1 MLTFLTP
8 ILHLS
13 PQKIGLLSSMHTHWS
28 GSNPGRKNNIPSFA
42 IWVKMLFCIFYFS
55 NFSYAQEKIA
65 KQDLSDVIKQVLK
78 KKYDSAQTPKKPGI
92 PILPS
97 IGYNP
102 SLGVV
107 IGAKSVTSFQV
118 GTAENTT
125 ASVIGVEALYTSK
138 NIATLQARH
147 NIFLPNNVLNFQG
160 NWQLSRFGIVDF
172 GIGAGNA
179 RNGGETFNLDEFP
192 TVIGDSAFPIA
203 FNYFRL
209 QEKVFLQVAPHFFVG
224 GGISINLHSK
234 ITDEKLSTTF
244 STPHFLYSVRNNYS
258 PSAYNANGI
267 LFSLQYATREHPI
280 RSYGGVYAEL
290 TLGSNTRWLG
300 STHRATQ
307 LQYDFRKYWSLSK
320 QRPDKVLAVWHW
332 ASYMLSGSVPYLDLP
347 GTGSDAYYRMG
358 RGYTISRV
366 KGPSYAYFETE
377 YRFPITA
384 NHLLSGVCFV
394 NLQTASDDLGKK
406 IFQYWEPAAGT
417 GLRILFQKQ
426 SRSTICIDFAKGRGS
441 SGIFFGLNEAF

>member
-1 MLTFLTP
+1 
-8 ILHLS
+8 
-13 PQKIGLLSSMHTHWS
+13 
-28 GSNPGRKNNIPSFA
+28 
-42 IWVKMLFCIFYFS
+42 
-55 NFSYAQEKIA
+55 
-65 KQDLSDVIKQVLK
+65 
-78 KKYDSAQTPKKPGI
+78 
-92 PILPS
+92 
-97 IGYNP
+97 
-102 SLGVV
+102 
-107 IGAKSVTSFQV
+107 VTSFQV

-234 ITDEKLSTTF
+234 ITDEKLSPTF

>member
-1 MLTFLTP
+1 
-8 ILHLS
+8 
-13 PQKIGLLSSMHTHWS
+13 MHTHWS

-234 ITDEKLSTTF
+234 ITDEKLSPTF

>member
-1 MLTFLTP
+1 
-8 ILHLS
+8 
-13 PQKIGLLSSMHTHWS
+13 
-28 GSNPGRKNNIPSFA
+28 
-42 IWVKMLFCIFYFS
+42 MLFCIFYFS

-406 IFQYWEPAAGT
+406 IFQNWEPAAGT

>member
-1 MLTFLTP
+1 
-8 ILHLS
+8 
-13 PQKIGLLSSMHTHWS
+13 
-28 GSNPGRKNNIPSFA
+28 
-42 IWVKMLFCIFYFS
+42 MLFCIFYFS

-234 ITDEKLSTTF
+234 ITDEKLSPTF

-267 LFSLQYATREHPI
+267 LFSLQYANREHPI

>member
-1 MLTFLTP
+1 
-8 ILHLS
+8 
-13 PQKIGLLSSMHTHWS
+13 
-28 GSNPGRKNNIPSFA
+28 
-42 IWVKMLFCIFYFS
+42 MLFCIFYFS

-107 IGAKSVTSFQV
+107 IGAKSVTSFQL

-234 ITDEKLSTTF
+234 ITDEKLSPTF

>member
-1 MLTFLTP
+1 MLLF
-8 ILHLS
+8 S
-13 PQKIGLLSSMHTHWS
+13 S
-28 GSNPGRKNNIPSFA
+28 GSRLKKKLLVPSSA
-42 IWVKMLFCIFYFS
+42 RWVKTVFCMLFVCNI
-55 NFSYAQEKIA
+55 SYGQEGVTIH
-65 KQDLSDVIKQVLK
+65 DLGDVIKQVLK
-78 KKYDSAQTPKKPGI
+78 KKVDSTQPAKKPGI

-97 IGYNP
+97 FGYNP
-102 SLGVV
+102 SLGFV
-107 IGAKSVTSFQV
+107 IGAKSVMSFQL
-118 GTAENTT
+118 GSEKTTT

-138 NIATLQARH
+138 NIVTLQARH
-147 NIFLPNNVLNFQG
+147 NVFLPDNRLNFQG

-179 RNGGETFNLDEFP
+179 RTRNETFNLDEFP
-192 TVIGDSAFPIA
+192 IEIGDSAFPIT

-209 QEKVFLQVAPHFFVG
+209 QEKVFVKVAPHFFVG
-224 GGISINLHSK
+224 GGISINIHNR
-234 ITDEKLSTTF
+234 INDEKLSPTF
-244 STPHFLYSVRNNYS
+244 STPHQLYSVRNNYS
-258 PSAYNANGI
+258 PLAYNANGV

-280 RSYGGVYAEL
+280 RSYGGIYAEL
-290 TLGSNTRWLG
+290 TLASNTRWLG

-394 NLQTASDDLGKK
+394 NMQTASDDLGKK
-406 IFQYWEPAAGT
+406 IFQYWEPAVGT

>member
-1 MLTFLTP
+1 
-8 ILHLS
+8 
-13 PQKIGLLSSMHTHWS
+13 
-28 GSNPGRKNNIPSFA
+28 
-42 IWVKMLFCIFYFS
+42 MLFCIFYFS

>member
-1 MLTFLTP
+1 
-8 ILHLS
+8 
-13 PQKIGLLSSMHTHWS
+13 MHTHWS

>member
-1 MLTFLTP
+1 
-8 ILHLS
+8 
-13 PQKIGLLSSMHTHWS
+13 
-28 GSNPGRKNNIPSFA
+28 
-42 IWVKMLFCIFYFS
+42 MLFCIFYFS

-234 ITDEKLSTTF
+234 ITDEKLSPTF

>member
-28 GSNPGRKNNIPSFA
+28 GSNPGRKNNLPSFA

-234 ITDEKLSTTF
+234 ITDEKLSPTF

>member
-1 MLTFLTP
+1 
-8 ILHLS
+8 
-13 PQKIGLLSSMHTHWS
+13 
-28 GSNPGRKNNIPSFA
+28 
-42 IWVKMLFCIFYFS
+42 MLFCIFYFS

-234 ITDEKLSTTF
+234 ITDAKLSPTF

-426 SRSTICIDFAKGRGS
+426 SRSTICIDFAKGKGS

>member
-1 MLTFLTP
+1 
-8 ILHLS
+8 
-13 PQKIGLLSSMHTHWS
+13 MHTHWS

-55 NFSYAQEKIA
+55 NFSYAQKKIA

-234 ITDEKLSTTF
+234 ITDEKLSPTF

-406 IFQYWEPAAGT
+406 IFQNWEPAAGT

>member
-1 MLTFLTP
+1 
-8 ILHLS
+8 
-13 PQKIGLLSSMHTHWS
+13 
-28 GSNPGRKNNIPSFA
+28 
-42 IWVKMLFCIFYFS
+42 MLFCIFYFS
-55 NFSYAQEKIA
+55 NFSYAQKKIA

-234 ITDEKLSTTF
+234 ITDEKLSPTF

-406 IFQYWEPAAGT
+406 IFQNWEPAAGT

>member
-1 MLTFLTP
+1 
-8 ILHLS
+8 
-13 PQKIGLLSSMHTHWS
+13 
-28 GSNPGRKNNIPSFA
+28 
-42 IWVKMLFCIFYFS
+42 MLFCIFYFS

-234 ITDEKLSTTF
+234 ITDEKLSPTF

-406 IFQYWEPAAGT
+406 IFQYLEPAAGT

>member
-1 MLTFLTP
+1 
-8 ILHLS
+8 
-13 PQKIGLLSSMHTHWS
+13 MHTHWS

-406 IFQYWEPAAGT
+406 IFQNWEPAAGT

>member
-1 MLTFLTP
+1 MMLLF
-8 ILHLS
+8 S
-13 PQKIGLLSSMHTHWS
+13 S
-28 GSNPGRKNNIPSFA
+28 GSRLKKKLLVPSSA
-42 IWVKMLFCIFYFS
+42 RWVKTVFCMLFVCNI
-55 NFSYAQEKIA
+55 SYGQEGVTIH
-65 KQDLSDVIKQVLK
+65 DLGDVIKQVLK
-78 KKYDSAQTPKKPGI
+78 KKVDSTQPAKKPGI

-97 IGYNP
+97 FGYNP
-102 SLGVV
+102 SLGFV
-107 IGAKSVTSFQV
+107 IGAKSVMSFQL
-118 GTAENTT
+118 GSAKTTT

-138 NIATLQARH
+138 NIVTL
-147 NIFLPNNVLNFQG
+147 
-160 NWQLSRFGIVDF
+160 LSRFGIVDF

-179 RNGGETFNLDEFP
+179 RTRNETFNLDEFP
-192 TVIGDSAFPIA
+192 IEIGDSAFPIT

-209 QEKVFLQVAPHFFVG
+209 QEKVFVKVAPHFFVG
-224 GGISINLHSK
+224 GGISINIHNR
-234 ITDEKLSTTF
+234 ITDEKLSPTF
-244 STPHFLYSVRNNYS
+244 STPHQLYSVRNNYS
-258 PSAYNANGI
+258 PLAYNANGV

-280 RSYGGVYAEL
+280 RSYGGIYAEL
-290 TLGSNTRWLG
+290 TLASNTRWLG

-320 QRPDKVLAVWHW
+320 QRPDKVLAEWHW

-394 NLQTASDDLGKK
+394 NMQTASDDLGKK
-406 IFQYWEPAAGT
+406 IFQYWEPAVGT

>member
-1 MLTFLTP
+1 
-8 ILHLS
+8 
-13 PQKIGLLSSMHTHWS
+13 
-28 GSNPGRKNNIPSFA
+28 
-42 IWVKMLFCIFYFS
+42 MLFCIFYFS

-234 ITDEKLSTTF
+234 ITDEKLSPTF

-366 KGPSYAYFETE
+366 KGPSCAYFETE

>member
-1 MLTFLTP
+1 
-8 ILHLS
+8 
-13 PQKIGLLSSMHTHWS
+13 
-28 GSNPGRKNNIPSFA
+28 
-42 IWVKMLFCIFYFS
+42 MLFCIFYFS

-179 RNGGETFNLDEFP
+179 RNGGETFNLDEFA

-234 ITDEKLSTTF
+234 ITDEKLSPTF

>member
-1 MLTFLTP
+1 
-8 ILHLS
+8 
-13 PQKIGLLSSMHTHWS
+13 MHTHWS

-234 ITDEKLSTTF
+234 ITDEKLSPTF

-406 IFQYWEPAAGT
+406 IFQNWEPAAGT

>member
-1 MLTFLTP
+1 
-8 ILHLS
+8 
-13 PQKIGLLSSMHTHWS
+13 
-28 GSNPGRKNNIPSFA
+28 
-42 IWVKMLFCIFYFS
+42 MLFCIFYFS

-234 ITDEKLSTTF
+234 ITDEKLSPTF

-406 IFQYWEPAAGT
+406 IFQNWEPAAGT

-426 SRSTICIDFAKGRGS
+426 SRSTICIDFAKGKGS

>member
-1 MLTFLTP
+1 
-8 ILHLS
+8 
-13 PQKIGLLSSMHTHWS
+13 
-28 GSNPGRKNNIPSFA
+28 
-42 IWVKMLFCIFYFS
+42 MLFCIFYFS

-234 ITDEKLSTTF
+234 ITDEKLSPTF

-406 IFQYWEPAAGT
+406 IFQNWEPAAGT

>member
-1 MLTFLTP
+1 
-8 ILHLS
+8 
-13 PQKIGLLSSMHTHWS
+13 MHTHWS
-28 GSNPGRKNNIPSFA
+28 GSNPGRKNNLPSFA

-234 ITDEKLSTTF
+234 ITDEKLSPTF